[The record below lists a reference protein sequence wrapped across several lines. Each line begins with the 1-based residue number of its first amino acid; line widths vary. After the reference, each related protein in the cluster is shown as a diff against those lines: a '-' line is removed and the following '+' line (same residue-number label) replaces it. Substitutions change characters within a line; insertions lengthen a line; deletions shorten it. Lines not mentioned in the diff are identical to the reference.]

1 MPTSGSPSGSVRQS
15 GGATRFERDLRRE
28 LGPDADGIVDFGA
41 GRRAQ
46 YSGDASNYRVV
57 PAGVVTPRTADEV
70 VRAVRVCHRHG
81 VPLVPRGGG
90 TSVAG
95 NAITEGVVLDLS
107 RHMDRILEVD
117 PEEGVARVEPGVVLD
132 DLREAAAP
140 HGLTFGPD
148 PSTHNRCTIGG
159 MIGNDACGSHSV
171 AWGRTSDNVVELD
184 VVLADG
190 TRMAVGRHTAQEIEA
205 IVAEGGERGR
215 VFDGLRALVDRH
227 LADIRLELA
236 RFPRQVSG
244 YPLHRL
250 LPENRFDL
258 AKALVGTEGTCVIV
272 VGATVRLVRVPP
284 HRCLTVAGFP
294 DAVAAARAAPALL
307 QERPLAVEGMDAA
320 LVDAARR
327 KSTQNLDAVERL
339 PHGESWLYIETGGD
353 TAEAAEAAA
362 RSLAGRF
369 GEDSANVTVV
379 PEPSAQRQLWRIRED
394 GAGLATRL
402 PDGGEAWPGWE
413 DAAVPPENLAAYLE
427 EFEDLMRRHG
437 RRGVVFGHFGD
448 GCLHVRIDFPLASPG
463 GADAFRDFMKEACE
477 LVVRHGGSFS
487 GEHGDGRARGE
498 FLPLMYSAAVIEAFA
513 EFKSVFDPEDRL
525 NPGVGVRPRPVD
537 ADLRVRPRRAL
548 DITPVFSYEDD
559 GGDMA
564 AALRRCV
571 GVGKRRAKHTT
582 GVTGPSYQGTRE
594 EKDSTRGR
602 ARVLGEMLSGGVI
615 EDGWRSTEVRDALD
629 LCLSCKGCS
638 HDCPT
643 QVDMATYK
651 SEFLHHHY
659 RRRVRPASH
668 YSMGW
673 LPLWARL
680 ARPVAGLVNRVTGSP
695 AAGLLKRLGGI
706 APERSIPPFAPES
719 FSAWFR
725 RRSPASGAGRRG
737 TVLLWADSFGNAF
750 NPGPLRAATEVLE
763 DIGFRVVVPAGT
775 QCCGLT
781 WVTTGQLDVARAVQR
796 RTLRA
801 LAPRLDEVDAV
812 VGVEPSCTAA
822 LRTDLPDLLSGRP
835 AAKRLAGMT
844 RTFAEAVR
852 ELAPDWDPPE
862 LPVSTLRQTHC
873 HQHAV
878 MGDTADAWLLARM
891 GVDDTRLDS
900 GCCGLAG
907 NFGFEKGHY
916 EVSVAAGE
924 RVLLPAVRAAEED
937 VRVLADGFS
946 CHTQIRQGTHRR
958 PLHLAELVREARR
971 EASASP

>member
-1 MPTSGSPSGSVRQS
+1 MPISGSQS
-15 GGATRFERDLRRE
+15 EAVHQCELDLRRE
-28 LGPDADGIVDFGA
+28 LGPGAEETVDFGP

-95 NAITEGVVLDLS
+95 NAVTEGVVLDLS
-107 RHMDRILEVD
+107 RHMDRILELD
-117 PEEGVARVEPGVVLD
+117 PENGLARVEPGVVLD
-132 DLREAAAP
+132 DLRAAAAP

-148 PSTHNRCTIGG
+148 PSTHSRCTLGG

-171 AWGRTSDNVVELD
+171 AWGRTSDNVLELD

-190 TRMAVGRHTAQEIEA
+190 TRMTVGRHTPQEIEDA
-205 IVAEGGERGR
+205 VAAGGERGR
-215 VFDGLRALVDRH
+215 ILSRLRALVERN
-227 LADIRLELA
+227 LADIRRELA

-272 VGATVRLVRVPP
+272 VAATVRLVRLPP
-284 HRCLTVAGFP
+284 HRRLTVVGFP
-294 DAVAAARAAPALL
+294 DAVAAARATPAILR
-307 QERPLAVEGMDAA
+307 ERPLAVEGMDVA

-327 KSTQNLDAVERL
+327 KSTGHLDAIERL
-339 PHGESWLYIETGGD
+339 PPGKSWLYVETGGR
-353 TAEAAEAAA
+353 TAEEAESAA
-362 RSLAGRF
+362 RSLADRF
-369 GEDSANVTVV
+369 GERSANAVIVA
-379 PEPSAQRQLWRIRED
+379 EPTAQRRLWSIRED

-413 DAAVPPENLAAYLE
+413 DAAVPPENLADYLE
-427 EFEDLMRRHG
+427 GFEDLMRRHG

-448 GCLHVRIDFPLASPG
+448 GCLHVRIDFPFAFEG
-463 GADAFRDFMKEACE
+463 GAREFRDFVTEACA

-498 FLPLMYSAAVIEAFA
+498 FLPLMYGPAIIEAFA
-513 EFKSVFDPEDRL
+513 EFKAVFDPEDRL
-525 NPGVGVRPRPVD
+525 NPGVVVRPRPVD
-537 ADLRVRPRRAL
+537 ADLRVRPRPRL
-548 DITPVFSYEDD
+548 DVTPVFSYGDD

-571 GVGKRRAKHTT
+571 GVGKCRTKHSA
-582 GVTGPSYQGTRE
+582 GVMCPSYQVTRD

-602 ARVLGEMLSGGVI
+602 ARVLDEMLNGGVI

-659 RRRVRPASH
+659 RWRPRPASH

-695 AAGLLKRLGGI
+695 AAGPLKRLGGI

-719 FSAWFR
+719 FSTWFR
-725 RRSPASGAGRRG
+725 GRSPAPGAGERG
-737 TVLLWADSFGNAF
+737 TVLLWADSFGNAL

-763 DIGFRVVVPAGT
+763 DVGFRVVVPPGT

-781 WVTTGQLDVARAVQR
+781 WITTGQLDVARRVQR

-801 LAPRLDEVDAV
+801 VAPHLDEVSAV

-822 LRTDLPDLLSGRP
+822 LRTDLPDLLSGHP
-835 AAKRLAGMT
+835 DAKRLAGMT
-844 RTFAEAVR
+844 RTFAEALR
-852 ELAPDWDPPE
+852 ELAPDWAPPE

-891 GVDDTRLDS
+891 GADDTRLDS

-946 CHTQIRQGTHRR
+946 CHTQIRQGTGRR
-958 PLHLAELVREARR
+958 PLHLAELVREAQLGARR
-971 EASASP
+971 ARPSSPG